1 MQEGGWLPAFI
12 VPAAT
17 SPTTMP
23 VGSHAAGDSPTA
35 RPHLSPRWV
44 PPTPFIPSSASRTPR
59 QHQPHANPNSIKP
72 RQREHSVPRQ
82 PDRTEP
88 RPHANPDPERSPAQ
102 AQPSPAQKLPQPLPR
117 HRRGSSAGRCRCSPW
132 SPGGT
137 RSAAGRGA
145 RHRPASGT
153 GQGRDGTGRDEPP
166 QLAGRKK

>member
-1 MQEGGWLPAFI
+1 MAASFHCPRRHLPHHNAGGVPRSRGQPHCPAPPLPTLGAPNTLI
-12 VPAAT
+12 A
-17 SPTTMP
+17 
-23 VGSHAAGDSPTA
+23 
-35 RPHLSPRWV
+35 
-44 PPTPFIPSSASRTPR
+44 SSASRTPR